1 LAVSEAKTF
10 FHGKEVVLLALTK
23 EQKKERVAQYVDLLK
38 KSKGIVM
45 AEYGGLAAT
54 GMNTLRGKTREAQGE
69 VHVVKNTLAAIA
81 LREAGLPDAADQVAG
96 STLIAFGMEDVVG
109 VAKAVVDAAKASEF
123 VRIQGGYMDGKPL
136 SVDDVKMLA
145 ALPPLPQM
153 RAQLAG
159 LLKAPA
165 GKIAGVLSAPAR
177 DVVGVCQAYARQQ
190 AAA

>member
-1 LAVSEAKTF
+1 M
-10 FHGKEVVLLALTK
+10 ALTK

-96 STLIAFGMEDVVG
+96 STLIAFGIEDVVG